1 MKIEIRKERVFN
13 LAENEVETEYV
24 CYLLAEEELDGIN
37 LEIRLSDSTYNSLEN
52 AIENVTIELNNFIAK
67 KQDINIENDA
77 LLIEEDEIIQY
88 EIEIQEPAIIL

>member
-1 MKIEIRKERVFN
+1 MKIEFRKERVYN

-24 CYLLAEEELDGIN
+24 AYLVSGEEDEITLDV
-37 LEIRLSDSTYNSLEN
+37 RLSDSTYSSLEV
-52 AIENVTIELNNFIAK
+52 AIENTTLELNNFIAK

-88 EIEIQEPAIIL
+88 EIEIPEPSIIL

>member
-24 CYLLAEEELDGIN
+24 CYLVSDEEDEITLDV
-37 LEIRLSDSTYNSLEN
+37 RLSDSTYSSLEN

-77 LLIEEDEIIQY
+77 LLIEDDEIIQY
-88 EIEIQEPAIIL
+88 EIEIPEPGIIL